1 MLPHMSIDAASARY
15 LQAKRFVLER
25 IASGLLAP
33 GARVPSENELVRTLE
48 ISRMTANRALR
59 ELAAEGVLVRIAGVG
74 SFVAETRG
82 QSHPLE
88 VRNIADEIRARG
100 HQHSTRVVALGTVEA
115 TPELAARFGLP
126 PGARL
131 DRSVLLHFEDG
142 VPVQLEER
150 HVDPE
155 VVPGYLDSD
164 FTRSTP
170 HEILMHAAPLQR
182 AEHRVRAVSPEGRVR
197 RLLKLAAGEPALLI
211 IRRTFARERVASVA
225 HLFHPGSRF
234 ELAGAFSPDSDPARQ
249 RSAGAAR
256 P

>member
-1 MLPHMSIDAASARY
+1 MALDAASARY

-25 IASGLLAP
+25 IANGELPP

-59 ELAAEGVLVRIAGVG
+59 ELASEGVLVRVAGVG
-74 SFVAETRG
+74 SFVAESRG

-100 HQHSTRVVALGTVEA
+100 HAHSTRVVALARVEA
-115 TPELAARFGLP
+115 TQELAARFGLP
-126 PGARL
+126 AGAAL

-142 VPVQLEER
+142 VPLQLEER
-150 HVDPE
+150 HVNPE
-155 VVPGYLDSD
+155 VVPGYLERD
-164 FTRSTP
+164 FIRSTP
-170 HEILMHAAPLQR
+170 HEILMHVAPLQR
-182 AEHRVRAVSPEGRVR
+182 AEHRVRAVNPDGRVR

-234 ELAGAFSPDSDPARQ
+234 ELAGAYSPDP
-249 RSAGAAR
+249 G